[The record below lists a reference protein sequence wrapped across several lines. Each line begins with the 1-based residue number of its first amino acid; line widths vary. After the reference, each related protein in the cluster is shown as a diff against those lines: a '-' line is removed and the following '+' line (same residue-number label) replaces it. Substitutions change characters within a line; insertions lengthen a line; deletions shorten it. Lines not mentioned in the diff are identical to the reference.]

1 MGGRVKYSLRFLIFS
16 VLAALAAMAQ
26 PAVNAVLNN
35 ASYALP
41 PLPNSGIAQGS
52 LMVIFGTNVANANA
66 TATAFPIPLTMGGS
80 SVRVTVGGT
89 TVDCLMIYTTQNQIG
104 VVLPSNTPTGT
115 GSVVVT
121 VNGVASAPRPITVVR
136 SSFGI
141 FTANQAGSGPGAI
154 QIARASGT
162 TVVTATNP
170 ARAGDTMIIWG
181 TGIGPVSGDER
192 GGALPGD
199 QPSLA
204 AEVWVGGRQ
213 AQLSYRG
220 RSGCCVGIDQ
230 IAFVVPVGVEGCNVP
245 VYVKTGAVVSN
256 FSSIAVAPAGQ
267 NTCSD
272 PGGFSPQDLATA
284 SANGGLRIGTIS
296 LTRTQTKISQS
307 GFSIDQR
314 ADIGSASFL
323 RFTTDQLAVSQTA
336 GGSYG
341 VSIGSCVV
349 NTFRGGENATFVE
362 PVAPTVLDAGAQIGL
377 TRDGT
382 TRNLTKQAQGGSYF
396 ADLGSSTVIPGVPN
410 IPGLPGA
417 GVTPFLEQGRYQIA
431 NGSGGA
437 GGNAVG
443 GFNFSFTTPALLNWI
458 NQDAIN
464 NIPRSSD
471 LGVTWSGGDP
481 AGFVTVSGI
490 SVTTEVG
497 SLFYCM
503 ERASAGRLTVPSAV
517 LSLML
522 PNVGA
527 NSLGLLTVS
536 GVSASQ
542 RFTAPGLDYGIAVS
556 SSANSKSVNYQ

>member
-1 MGGRVKYSLRFLIFS
+1 
-16 VLAALAAMAQ
+16 MAQ

-104 VVLPSNTPTGT
+104 VVLPSNTPLGT

-121 VNGVASAPRPITVVR
+121 VSGVASAPRPITVVR

-141 FTANQAGSGPGAI
+141 FTSNQAGSGPGAM

-245 VYVKTGAVVSN
+245 VYVKTGTVVSN

-284 SANGGLRIGTIS
+284 NANGGLRIGTIS
-296 LTRTQTKISQS
+296 LTRTQSKISVPGVGS
-307 GFSIDQR
+307 LDQR
-314 ADIGSASFL
+314 ADIGSASFE

-336 GGSYG
+336 SGSFG

-349 NTFRGGENATFVE
+349 NTFRGGQNATCVD
-362 PVAPTVLDAGAQIGL
+362 PVVPTVLDAGAQIGL
-377 TRDGT
+377 TRAGT

-417 GVTPFLEQGRYQIA
+417 GVTPFLEPGVYQIA

-443 GFNFSFTTPALLNWI
+443 GFNFSFTTPALLTWT
-458 NQDAIN
+458 NQDTDAIN
-464 NIPRSSD
+464 NIRRSSD
-471 LGVTWSGGDP
+471 LLVTWSGGDP
-481 AGFVTVSGI
+481 AGFVTVSGL
-490 SVTTEVG
+490 SVTTEVA
-497 SLFYCM
+497 SLFYCI
-503 ERASAGRLTVPSAV
+503 ERASIGRLAVPSAV

-556 SSANSKSVNYQ
+556 ASAISKSVTYQ